1 MKIIFTLVIF
11 NNQYDEIKDLI
22 NSIIDLNND
31 PRICFEIILSVH
43 DNSRYYPNSNI
54 NQLLKQQIDNSF
66 TFIYT
71 HKNKNIGYGRGNNSA
86 FIAAKKNKTLN
97 KNDLVIV
104 VNPDISFKK
113 DEIISILNFLS
124 KETSDDVVCL
134 SPTMYNTRNDLQF
147 SAKENPTLLSLLIG
161 RIKFLENFNL
171 FKEYISKKQNRVA
184 TSKFIFESQYLSGCF
199 LVIKGN
205 IFDQI
210 NGFDERYF
218 LHFEDA
224 DITRELSK
232 IGKCI
237 HFPYAKIQHRWNRG
251 SHKSPKQTILLINSM
266 IKYFTKWGL
275 NIF

>member
-54 NQLLKQQIDNSF
+54 NQLLKQKIDNSF

-86 FIAAKKNKTLN
+86 FIAAKSDKTLN

-113 DEIISILNFLS
+113 NEIISILNFLS

-147 SAKENPTLLSLLIG
+147 SAKKILP
-161 RIKFLENFNL
+161 
-171 FKEYISKKQNRVA
+171 
-184 TSKFIFESQYLSGCF
+184 
-199 LVIKGN
+199 
-205 IFDQI
+205 
-210 NGFDERYF
+210 YF
-218 LHFEDA
+218 H
-224 DITRELSK
+224 
-232 IGKCI
+232 
-237 HFPYAKIQHRWNRG
+237 Y
-251 SHKSPKQTILLINSM
+251 
-266 IKYFTKWGL
+266 
-275 NIF
+275 